1 MSESK
6 PVAKPAGQ
14 LAKME
19 EGRAG
24 KAEAAKP
31 TPKSVATQITDQ
43 LDKVG
48 RNAREAEGRRLAG
61 VSVADLRQ
69 TTPAVVIFQ
78 AVAPTRPYPRLR
90 VQQATVAAVATRR
103 LAAVRSGQSAIH
115 YDASVS

>member
-1 MSESK
+1 MVLNLLRLILATEMSESK

-61 VSVADLRQ
+61 VSVLAPNVRTRQ
-69 TTPAVVIFQ
+69 WV
-78 AVAPTRPYPRLR
+78 
-90 VQQATVAAVATRR
+90 
-103 LAAVRSGQSAIH
+103 
-115 YDASVS
+115 